1 MYNEEEY
8 KRLFKVI
15 KNGVELNTLALE
27 LNLKTVEVS
36 GLIEALKIRGYD
48 IDLRVKGDKIVVY
61 KKNIVTVHSKWYGK
75 IATVLFFVA
84 IMFSL
89 LSETFAELSKITLY
103 LFYIAIDEICV
114 KIHSINC

>member
-61 KKNIVTVHSKWYGK
+61 KKILLEQLNILNQKLRV
-75 IATVLFFVA
+75 
-84 IMFSL
+84 
-89 LSETFAELSKITLY
+89 
-103 LFYIAIDEICV
+103 
-114 KIHSINC
+114 